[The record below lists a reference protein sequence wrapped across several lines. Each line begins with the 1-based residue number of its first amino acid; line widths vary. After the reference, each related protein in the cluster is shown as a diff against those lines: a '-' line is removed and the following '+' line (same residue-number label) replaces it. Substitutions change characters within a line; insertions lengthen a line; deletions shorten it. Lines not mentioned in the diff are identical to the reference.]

1 MAQYARANEARFQPY
16 YEEFEG
22 LVKRPAFEPQVIR
35 VYRQTNIRVEIVN
48 LAVEKRYQ
56 EILNEHRR
64 RLADWCRKTGDRF
77 AEDDGKP
84 GRANIPGLR
93 YVDV

>member
-1 MAQYARANEARFQPY
+1 MEQPPNMLY
-16 YEEFEG
+16 LFTDQQLHSALSCAG
-22 LVKRPAFEPQVIR
+22 NADLHTP
-35 VYRQTNIRVEIVN
+35 N
-48 LAVEKRYQ
+48 LAVEKRYE

-64 RLADWCRKTGDRF
+64 HLADWCGKTGHRF